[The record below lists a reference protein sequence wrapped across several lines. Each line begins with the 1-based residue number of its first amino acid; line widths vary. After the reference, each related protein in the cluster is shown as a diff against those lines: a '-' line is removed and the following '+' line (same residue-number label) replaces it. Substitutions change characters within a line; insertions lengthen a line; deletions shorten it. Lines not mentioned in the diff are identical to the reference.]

1 MIYLDNAATTF
12 PKPECVYTEMDRVNR
27 TLAVNAGRGSYRAAK
42 EAAEI
47 IDDTRQLLLKLFH
60 AQGIADIILTP
71 TITHAMNQILGGIE
85 LNDSSTVYISPYEHN
100 AVARTVNMLQKKYDF
115 KLEFIPLEK
124 NLKIDINRTE
134 YQFAQNP
141 PTLVIMN
148 KISNVTGYVIPAEQ
162 VFRIAKKY
170 DAITIMDAAQAAGL
184 VEIDMSSND
193 ADIICFAGHKTLYGP
208 FGIGGFALKHGVE
221 LGTVFVGGTGSN
233 SLNLNM
239 PEKSPGKYEAASQ
252 NIVAIAGLR
261 AALKKIELKQHLN
274 HSVEITEYLIK
285 KLEDLENIRLMG
297 AYRDG
302 STLGIV
308 SFVVDGYS
316 SEDVG
321 KILDDEF
328 EIAVRTGYHC
338 APYIHNYL
346 KDKDYA
352 GTVRIGTGIFT
363 TEEDVDSLIE
373 ALETL

>member
-12 PKPECVYTEMDRVNR
+12 PKPEHVYIEMDRVNR

-85 LNDSSTVYISPYEHN
+85 LNELSTVYISPYEHN
-100 AVARTVNMLQKKYDF
+100 AVARTVNMLQKKYGF
-115 KLEFIPLEK
+115 KVEFIPLTTD
-124 NLKIDINRTE
+124 LKIDISKTE
-134 YQFAQNP
+134 YQFAQKP
-141 PTLVIMN
+141 PSIVIIN
-148 KISNVTGYVIPAEQ
+148 KVSNVTGYVIPAEK
-162 VFRIAKKY
+162 VFQIAKKY
-170 DAITIMDAAQAAGL
+170 NAYTIMDAAQAAGL
-184 VEIDMSSND
+184 VEIDMSSAD

-208 FGIGGFALKHGVE
+208 FGVGGFALKHGVQ
-221 LGTVFVGGTGSN
+221 LGTFFAGGTGSD

-239 PEKSPGKYEAASQ
+239 PDSSPGKYEAASK
-252 NIVAIAGLR
+252 NIIAIAGLR
-261 AALKKIELKQHLN
+261 AALREVDTNQHFN
-274 HSVEITEYLIK
+274 HSIEITDYLLE
-285 KLEDLENIRLMG
+285 KLEDLENIQLIG
-297 AYRDG
+297 AYKDG

-308 SFVVDGYS
+308 SFVVDGYK
-316 SEDVG
+316 SEDIG

-338 APYIHNYL
+338 APYIHDYL

-363 TEEDVDSLIE
+363 TKEDIDCLIE